1 MSRIAY
7 AVLLTFITTAVNA
20 TPMMATTSDVTNS
33 LTDGVVTRLS
43 MAGPL
48 FNGTERIFNG
58 GDPWSMI
65 KGEKNEAKR
74 YVNIDGEKFG

>member
-48 FNGTERIFNG
+48 FNGTERIFQWWRSLEYDQG
-58 GDPWSMI
+58 R
-65 KGEKNEAKR
+65 KE
-74 YVNIDGEKFG
+74 